1 MQSPRPTTFKVA
13 QLNAEN
19 LFLFLDE
26 PGSRAWRDMSEGEW
40 QKLSAATVD
49 NKSLKKTLWLADSL
63 LEIDADVVCLNEV
76 GGLES
81 IHNFNKYFLNDQ
93 YVPHLIEGNSDRGID
108 VGYLVKK
115 SLPVRCELRTHK
127 ERPLGFL
134 YPHDVQSNAYHAVH
148 NPERV
153 IKSHYFSRDCSE
165 LRIYPA
171 GDEVGARPALILM
184 LVHLKSKLD
193 PDHIDPQG
201 RSRRTAEVKTLVDVY
216 LETRAEFTPPVP
228 TLIAGDFNGFA
239 RPSKRSEEFVEMAR
253 TDLTSTSELVGY
265 AGEDAATQIVYSR
278 SSGAQFL
285 EIDFIFVSPELGRH
299 LIKDASHVFR
309 YRSELRV
316 PLPLPQTY
324 DQRLY
329 LPSDHYPVVATF
341 DYFLG

>member
-1 MQSPRPTTFKVA
+1 MQSSRPNTFKVA

-26 PGSRAWRDMSEGEW
+26 PRARDWRTMSEGEW
-40 QKLSAATVD
+40 KKLSAATVD
-49 NKSLKKTLWLADSL
+49 NKPLKKLLWLADSL

-81 IHNFNKYFLNDQ
+81 IHNFAKLFLNDL

-108 VGYLVKK
+108 VGYLIKK
-115 SLPVRCELRTHK
+115 TLPLRCELRTHK

-134 YPHDVQSNAYHAVH
+134 YPHDVQSNAYHAEQ

-165 LRIYPA
+165 LRLYPA
-171 GDEVGARPALILM
+171 NDEPAGRPALILM

-201 RSRRTAEVKTLVDVY
+201 RQRRAAEVKTLVEVY
-216 LETRAEFTPPVP
+216 NETRAEFTPPVP
-228 TLIAGDFNGFA
+228 TLVAGDFNGFA
-239 RPSKRSEEFVEMAR
+239 RPSKRSEEFVAMAN
-253 TDLTSTSELVGY
+253 TDLASVSEL
-265 AGEDAATQIVYSR
+265 AGLEGETATTQIVFSR
-278 SSGAQFL
+278 SSGPQFL
-285 EIDFIFVSPELGRH
+285 EIDFIFTSPELKDH
-299 LIKDASHVFR
+299 LIPAGTEIFR
-309 YRSELRV
+309 YRSELNV
-316 PLPLPQTY
+316 PLPLPKTY
-324 DQRLY
+324 DQRLF

-341 DYFLG
+341 NYFLP